1 MIMRGDVNLKEY
13 TPGRIS
19 FGISLFLIVAIAL
32 FFVLSALI
40 SSKGYAERV
49 NAQNSEKIQS
59 VFEGQEKKRLTL
71 IIDPGHGG
79 EDPGAV
85 VGSIEEK
92 NINLAVSLKLLQFL
106 QLIDADIV
114 ITRTTDKMLY
124 DVGEE
129 SRKKFYDL
137 YNRLAFTKKYPDSVF
152 ISIHQNK
159 FPIESCKGMQVFYG
173 IKNSDSMLLANSIQ
187 SAVKNL
193 QPDNHRTVK
202 SGNSIYLLENSE
214 VPSVIIECG
223 FISNPTDSALLVDE
237 DYTDKLA
244 FYIFCGISQ
253 YLEDVEVEK

>member
-1 MIMRGDVNLKEY
+1 MNLKEY
-13 TPGRIS
+13 TPSRIS
-19 FGISLFLIVAIAL
+19 FGISLLLIVLIAL

-59 VFEGQEKKRLTL
+59 VFEGQEKKHLTV

-85 VGSIEEK
+85 AGSIQEK
-92 NINLAVSLKLLQFL
+92 TINLDISLKLKEFL
-106 QLIDADIV
+106 QLVDADII

-124 DVGEE
+124 NTGEE
-129 SRKKFYDL
+129 SRKKFHDL
-137 YNRLAFTKKYPDSVF
+137 YNRLDFTKKNPNSVF

-159 FPIESCKGMQVFYG
+159 FPIESCKGTQVFYG
-173 IKNSDSMLLANSIQ
+173 TKNSDSMLLADSIQ

-223 FISNPTDSALLVDE
+223 FISNPADSALLCDE